1 MTDYRKYFDRDS
13 FGSWDLDGK
22 DRVVTIETV
31 KAGKVGGQQ
40 GRKEDRKPII
50 FFKGKK
56 KRFICNK
63 TNADTI
69 ASLYGPHVEKWVG
82 QRVILYPTTTT
93 FGRETVDCIRVRN
106 YKPGDDVPDTTDNLD
121 REPQPD
127 DAGEAAE

>member
-13 FGSWDLDGK
+13 LGSWDLDGK

-50 FFKGKK
+50 MFKGKK
-56 KRFICNK
+56 KRFICNA
-63 TNADTI
+63 TNAKII
-69 ASLYGPHVEKWVG
+69 ASLYGNHVEKWVG
-82 QRVILYPTTTT
+82 QRIVLFPTETT
-93 FGRETVDCIRVRN
+93 FGRETVECIRVRP
-106 YKPGDDVPDTTDNLD
+106 YKPGDNAPDTNDDLD

-127 DAGEAAE
+127 GAEAAE